1 MAFRASGQKEQKSLK
16 FLWAQ
21 HKKYCHCYHLLTS
34 EKTLAPHR
42 PCAGM
47 SADLWAAGHKGP
59 TLLSTR
65 ARHPTAFLSTYLG
78 TMTSRVMRYSESSTK
93 SSLLTISL
101 SVRVKRFPLEG
112 GGTMDKT
119 IRERLTDPTCLIASR
134 QTAGN
139 GAGSR
144 EILSL
149 VCQSQVQPNRK

>member
-1 MAFRASGQKEQKSLK
+1 ML
-16 FLWAQ
+16 
-21 HKKYCHCYHLLTS
+21 CHCYRLLTS
-34 EKTLAPHR
+34 VETLALCR

-59 TLLSTR
+59 TSLSIR
-65 ARHPTAFLSTYLG
+65 ARHPRTFLSTYLG

-101 SVRVKRFPLEG
+101 SVRVKRFPLECRR
-112 GGTMDKT
+112 TMDKT
-119 IRERLTDPTCLIASR
+119 IRERIIDPICPIASR

-139 GAGSR
+139 GAGSGD
-144 EILSL
+144 ILNP